1 MIEEKINFL
10 FMFIEIVFGLIAIF
24 LIIQVYGFVR
34 RNLGLDK
41 QTKEPK
47 KIREIVEQ
55 NLENELERK
64 SRIIRVFSIYFKIF
78 AFSNWDTSKL
88 RRC

>member
-10 FMFIEIVFGLIAIF
+10 FMLIEIVFGLIALL
-24 LIIQVYGFVR
+24 LIIWVYGFVR

-41 QTKEPK
+41 QTKELK
-47 KIREIVEQ
+47 KIREILEQ
-55 NLENELERK
+55 NLKNELERK

-78 AFSNWDTSKL
+78 PLSNWNTSKL
-88 RRC
+88 R

>member
-10 FMFIEIVFGLIAIF
+10 FMLIEIVFGLIALL
-24 LIIQVYGFVR
+24 LIIWVYGFVR

-47 KIREIVEQ
+47 KIREIVQ
-55 NLENELERK
+55 
-64 SRIIRVFSIYFKIF
+64 
-78 AFSNWDTSKL
+78 
-88 RRC
+88 